1 MQVSSF
7 VLSDS
12 LKQLY
17 QETAEQ
23 LKGSA
28 RRQFMAKVVRE
39 MGVGGQTRAEQKLGW
54 NRGTIRKGMQELR
67 SGLSIVDAFALRGRK
82 PVEAHLPHLRSDIQ
96 AIVEPHSQ
104 ADPTLKSPRL
114 YTRISAAAVRRQLMV
129 QKGYSDEELPS
140 QEVIRQRLNQMG
152 YRLRRVAKTQPQKV
166 IEQTPEIFAE
176 VNRINQVADEDATT
190 LPLSIDA
197 KATVKVGCYDR
208 GGKLA
213 SQP

>member
-1 MQVSSF
+1 MQASSF
-7 VLSDS
+7 VLSAS

-23 LKGSA
+23 LQGSA
-28 RRQFMAKVVRE
+28 RRQFMAKVVRA
-39 MGVGGQTRAEQKLGW
+39 MGLGGQVRAEKELGW

-67 SGLSIVDAFALRGRK
+67 SGMSIVDAFALRGRK
-82 PVEAHLPHLRSDIQ
+82 PIEAHLPHLRSDIQ
-96 AIVEPHSQ
+96 AIVEPYCQ

-114 YTRISAAAVRRQLMV
+114 YTRISAAEVRRQLIA
-129 QKGYSDEELPS
+129 QKGYSDEVLPS

-166 IEQTPEIFAE
+166 IEQTPEIFTE
-176 VNRINQVADEDATT
+176 VNRINQAADEDATT
-190 LPLSIDA
+190 LRISIDA
-197 KATVKVGCYDR
+197 KATVKVGAYDR